1 MYSKRFTSQE
11 RLCHDVA
18 DELTNDVRPRG
29 VAVSLSSLSANRT
42 PVARTSE
49 CSAELQINSGS
60 GRLPLSTTTTA
71 SDDVRGALPNKSGKY
86 TKSTNGKMKSRKPH
100 VKMHLLWPGVSVS
113 QVVQASES
121 ISRPPAFSEAGEN

>member
-29 VAVSLSSLSANRT
+29 VAVSLSSLSANRSA
-42 PVARTSE
+42 VARTSE
-49 CSAELQINSGS
+49 CSAELQMNSGS

-100 VKMHLLWPGVSVS
+100 VKMHLLWPGVSVK
-113 QVVQASES
+113 VK
-121 ISRPPAFSEAGEN
+121 